1 MPSFHPTDDVLM
13 DYAAGLT
20 SEATGLLV
28 ATHLALCPDC
38 RAKVRGY
45 EALGGALV
53 EELDPVSV
61 GIDADD
67 LLDRIGA
74 VAGPSVAS
82 PSAQS
87 IRVPAP
93 ASRVRPADRV
103 RPAAPIVPQPLRGYL
118 EQRGAIAGAS
128 GRLDTLPWQRFNRS
142 LAEIPLDVQG
152 GRAKLL
158 RIAAGQAMPKH
169 THSGSELTLV
179 LQGGFQD
186 AAGHYLRGDVA
197 LADDTVEH
205 QPIADTDGDCICLAI
220 VEGDLRLTGPVGRI
234 LNLFVR
240 F

>member
-20 SEATGLLV
+20 TEATGLLV
-28 ATHLALCPDC
+28 ATHLALCPEC
-38 RAKVRGY
+38 RAKVSAY

-53 EELDPVSV
+53 EELEPASI
-61 GIDADD
+61 GIDADS
-67 LLDRIGA
+67 LLDRIGSMPPN
-74 VAGPSVAS
+74 VMPDEPVAS
-82 PSAQS
+82 PSTQS
-87 IRVPAP
+87 MQGP
-93 ASRVRPADRV
+93 ASANRTRLAV
-103 RPAAPIVPQPLRGYL
+103 PIVPQPLRGYL
-118 EQRGAIAGAS
+118 AKRGGGIDVS
-128 GRLDTLPWQRFNRS
+128 GGLDSLPWQRFNQS

-186 AAGHYLRGDVA
+186 TAGHYLRGDVA

-205 QPIADTDGDCICLAI
+205 QPIADSDGDCVCLAI
-220 VEGDLRLTGPVGRI
+220 VEGDLRLTGPIGRI